1 MHEVVLGA
9 LVRGGR
15 VLLAHRRL
23 DKHAYPGVWD
33 LPGGLME
40 EGESELG
47 ALSRELHEEL
57 GVRIAAG
64 SASHLCRWT
73 AGSAGEPALLSAW
86 IVTDWLGTPANVA
99 PEEHYDL
106 GWFGLEELPPPVHAD
121 MRWALV
127 SAMQAH
133 QST

>member
-15 VLLAHRRL
+15 VLLAHRRM

-57 GVRIAAG
+57 GVRMTVG
-64 SASHLCRWT
+64 SASPLC
-73 AGSAGEPALLSAW
+73 LSL
-86 IVTDWLGTPANVA
+86 I
-99 PEEHYDL
+99 HI
-106 GWFGLEELPPPVHAD
+106 
-121 MRWALV
+121 
-127 SAMQAH
+127 
-133 QST
+133 